1 MFECRFCRSDISQ
14 FNLIIAKGKNL
25 EQCKRLFILLIALD
39 VLNHDFG
46 FTVLCN
52 DQGLFLLTQL
62 TNDISCMSLEITD
75 WFYL

>member
-1 MFECRFCRSDISQ
+1 MFERRFCRSDISQ
-14 FNLIIAKGKNL
+14 FNLIIPKGKNL

>member
-1 MFECRFCRSDISQ
+1 MFECRICRSDISQ

-25 EQCKRLFILLIALD
+25 EQCKRLFILFIALD

-46 FTVLCN
+46 FTVLGN